1 MRLKDIRRCMT
12 AVAIGLWFILGPG
25 ARPAQGY
32 IDPGTGASLFS
43 SLGLLL
49 GVACA
54 GIAIGFTQFKRG
66 LAWLIAI
73 VTARRGTRR
82 SKAQSPE
89 R

>member
-1 MRLKDIRRCMT
+1 M

-25 ARPAQGY
+25 ASVAQGY

-54 GIAIGFTQFKRG
+54 GIAVGFTQFKRC
-66 LAWLIAI
+66 LTWLIAI
-73 VTARRGTRR
+73 VTARRGARR
-82 SKAQSPE
+82 PKTQSPE